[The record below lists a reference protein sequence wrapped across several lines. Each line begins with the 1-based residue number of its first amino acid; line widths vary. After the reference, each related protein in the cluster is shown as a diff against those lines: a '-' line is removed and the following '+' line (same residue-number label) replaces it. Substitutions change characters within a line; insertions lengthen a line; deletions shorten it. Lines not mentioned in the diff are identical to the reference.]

1 MESGPVE
8 WPGRLERGLVRKVAS
23 FPEAPC
29 GESLVN
35 TILTVVNIGSSLGG
49 LSPGRGIFAPGRLRV
64 DASRSSFLHWP
75 RPRCTPCRSL
85 RVSLL
90 PQPRS
95 LIALL
100 CALAA
105 LALPT
110 HALGSERMYMGAAED
125 EGRNADPAVA
135 MAKMQLAKAAGFDTI
150 RITAI
155 WEPGQIAVPAG
166 QLAAL
171 QAIAAAGDF
180 LGIRVVTTVMNFG
193 SRTTPLTA
201 AARTQFARFA
211 ADMVRRVPSIR
222 EYIVGNEPNLNRY
235 WLPQFGPYGE
245 DAAATAYVKLLA
257 RTYDAMKAADK
268 GVFVIGGS
276 VSPRGIDRP
285 GTGRDTHSPTAFI
298 TDMGTAY
305 RALKRNRPIMDG
317 FSFHPY
323 GESSSTP
330 PTFAHAAGTSLGLAD
345 YDKLVGLLGSAFDG
359 TKQLGSQLPIVY
371 DEYGV
376 DSQIPDG
383 KRTFYGGKEPA
394 TTKPVSEGVQA
405 AYYREALELAACQPT
420 VRGFLIFHVTDETDY
435 NRWQSGV
442 YYADGTPKSS
452 RAFVKQTM
460 AEIRAGAVDCGEPP
474 VAGSKEGWDLATP
487 AEIAAAEKGSAI
499 VGGWVFVDASG

>member
-1 MESGPVE
+1 
-8 WPGRLERGLVRKVAS
+8 VAS
-23 FPEAPC
+23 FQEAPC
-29 GESLVN
+29 GESLGN
-35 TILTVVNIGSSLGG
+35 TILTVVNIGTRLGG
-49 LSPGRGIFAPGRLRV
+49 QSPRRGIFARGGSGLTPSDPHSYTGNAPGVRH
-64 DASRSSFLHWP
+64 AKA
-75 RPRCTPCRSL
+75 

-90 PQPRS
+90 PQHRS

-105 LALPT
+105 LVAPA
-110 HALGSERMYMGAAED
+110 HALGSDRMYMGAAED

-135 MAKMQLAKAAGFDTI
+135 MAKMQLAKLAGFDTI

-155 WEPGQIAVPAG
+155 WEPGQSAVPAG
-166 QLAAL
+166 QLSAL

-193 SRTTPLTA
+193 SRTTPLTP

-211 ADMVRRVPSIR
+211 ADLVRRVPSIR

-235 WLPQFGPYGE
+235 WLPQFGPNGE
-245 DAAATAYVKLLA
+245 DAAATAYVLLLA

-268 GVFVIGGS
+268 GVFINGGS

-285 GTGRDTHSPTAFI
+285 DTGRDTHSPTTFI

-305 RALKRNRPIMDG
+305 RALKRTRPIMDG

-330 PTFAHAAGTSLGLAD
+330 PTFTHAAGTSLGLAD
-345 YDKLVGLLGSAFDG
+345 YDKLVSLLGTAFDG
-359 TKQLGSQLPIVY
+359 TAQLGSKLPIVY

-383 KRTFYGGKEPA
+383 KRHFYGGKEPA

-452 RAFVKQTM
+452 RPFVKQTM
-460 AEIRAGAVDCGEPP
+460 AEIRSGAVDCGEPP
-474 VAGSKEGWDLATP
+474 VGGSKEGWEVATA
-487 AEIAAAEKGSAI
+487 AEIAAAEHGSAI

>member
-1 MESGPVE
+1 M
-8 WPGRLERGLVRKVAS
+8 AS

-29 GESLVN
+29 GESLGN
-35 TILTVVNIGSSLGG
+35 TILTLVNIGRPDSLPPPKRGILG
-49 LSPGRGIFAPGRLRV
+49 RDGSGLTPSGDVPTLASVPALSPGDGFP
-64 DASRSSFLHWP
+64 
-75 RPRCTPCRSL
+75 
-85 RVSLL
+85 L
-90 PQPRS
+90 PKPRS

-100 CALAA
+100 GVLAA
-105 LALPT
+105 LAAPA
-110 HALGSERMYMGAAED
+110 HALGSEQMYMGAAED

-155 WEPGQIAVPAG
+155 WEPGQSAVPAG
-166 QLAAL
+166 QVQAL
-171 QAIAAAGDF
+171 QSIAAAGDF
-180 LGIRVVTTVMNFG
+180 LGIRVIATIMNFG

-201 AARTQFARFA
+201 SSRTQFARFA
-211 ADMVRRVPSIR
+211 ADLVRRVSGIR

-235 WLPQFGPYGE
+235 WLPQFGPNGE
-245 DAAATAYVKLLA
+245 DVAATAYVQLLA
-257 RTYDAMKAADK
+257 RTYDAMKAVDK
-268 GVFVIGGS
+268 GVFINGGS

-305 RALKRNRPIMDG
+305 RDLNRNRPIMDG

-323 GESSSTP
+323 GENSSTP
-330 PTFAHAAGTSLGLAD
+330 PTFAHLSGTSLGLAD
-345 YDKLVGLLGSAFDG
+345 YDKLVSLLGTAFDG
-359 TKQLGSQLPIVY
+359 TAQLGSTLPIVY

-383 KRTFYGGKEPA
+383 KRRFYSGREPA
-394 TTKPVSEGVQA
+394 TTRPASEGVQA
-405 AYYREALELAACQPT
+405 AYYREALEMAACQPT

-452 RAFVKQTM
+452 RPFVKQTM
-460 AEIRAGAVDCGEPP
+460 AEIRSGAVDCGAPP
-474 VAGSKEGWDLATP
+474 VPGPKAGWAVATA
-487 AEIAAAEKGSAI
+487 AEIAAAEKGSSV
-499 VGGWVFVDASG
+499 VGGWVLVDSSG